1 MKEVRGLCNLDE
13 IRAITLWQRALGST
27 RDDGSLEAV
36 IAEAKKAVALL
47 DETPRDR
54 EFISLIERAI
64 QLTVGR

>member
-36 IAEAKKAVALL
+36 IAEAKKGVALL

-54 EFISLIERAI
+54 EFISLIERAN